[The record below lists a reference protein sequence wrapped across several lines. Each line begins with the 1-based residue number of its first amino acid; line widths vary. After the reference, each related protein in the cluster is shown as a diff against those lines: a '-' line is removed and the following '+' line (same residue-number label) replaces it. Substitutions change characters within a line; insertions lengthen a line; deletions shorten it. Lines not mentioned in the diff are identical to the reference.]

1 MKYTKTENN
10 SEELSKKAFKQIKD
24 LKIPPLPEY
33 YELWYLY
40 FTQENPELNRAVQML
55 EEKKK
60 PIDAKACEKLYLDF
74 ISDEQR
80 NEKVQKAG
88 DRIQETI
95 KDVSGAVT
103 SVKTAADKYNIRL
116 EGMSGQLK
124 SNPSEVDIEDVL
136 ANILQDT
143 EDMMNQ
149 NQELEKELV
158 KSSQAMVEMQRDLEI
173 VKKEAVTDGLTGLGN
188 RKAFDQHITNIIE
201 ESIAEDQIF
210 TLIMMDI
217 DHFKEFNDNYGHQVG
232 DQVLRLVAKTLVDGV
247 KGRDVAC
254 RYGGEEF
261 ALILPN
267 TDIKAGMKVAD
278 QLRLAVANK
287 EVVNRSSGEKLGQ
300 ITLSAGVAEF
310 FKQENLDGLIE
321 RADNALYTAK
331 HNGRNQVAQAPAP
344 AVTKAS

>member
-1 MKYTKTENN
+1 MKYTKTENH

-24 LKIPPLPEY
+24 LKIPPLPEF

-40 FTQENPELNRAVQML
+40 FSDENPELKRAVQMI

-60 PIDAKACEKLYLDF
+60 PLDAKACEKLYLDF
-74 ISDEQR
+74 ISDEER
-80 NEKVQKAG
+80 NEKVQEAG

-103 SVKTAADKYNIRL
+103 NVKTAADKYNIRL

-124 SNPSEVDIEDVL
+124 GNPSEVDIEDVL

-188 RKAFDQHITNIIE
+188 RKAFDQHITDIIE
-201 ESIAEDQIF
+201 ESTAEEQIF